1 MRGERIIAEI
11 LSIIG
16 LLIYV
21 VALQHLY
28 SELLNHPDRSWI
40 NQVRAWWVTRGSRK
54 IEKRLRI
61 FTLKES
67 ATEPTPGE
75 VS

>member
-1 MRGERIIAEI
+1 MKGERIIAEI

-21 VALQHLY
+21 IALQHLY
-28 SELLNHPDRSWI
+28 SELLAHPDRSWI
-40 NQVRAWWVTRGSRK
+40 NQARAWWVTRGSRR
-54 IEKRLRI
+54 IEKKLQI
-61 FTLKES
+61 FTLEDS
-67 ATEPTPGE
+67 AIEPNPGE